1 MADIYTISRILIGI
15 IILSLAAA
23 SDWRTRRVSNVAWL
37 VMGGLGMLLLAIQI
51 YEMDYPYV
59 TFLILP
65 VIAIL
70 FFDIFWDREPMVSKG
85 HLSPIPFILHI
96 IALASAIYIILD
108 VGLTREVIQLLSV
121 PAMILV
127 AELFFYVG
135 LLHGGADT
143 KALMALAVLF
153 PFYPIVEGLPMIGY
167 PAGLS
172 GDVELLFPFSFLI
185 LMNAA
190 IIQVIA
196 VPLGLIVKNIARGD
210 HGFPEMLLGYRM
222 RTDDVEKKFV
232 WPMEVVRDGEVV
244 LMLFPKRDGN
254 IKSEL
259 ASLKEMGMD
268 EIWVTPKVPFIIP
281 MLLGFIFSI
290 IVGNLILLIL

>member
-135 LLHGGADT
+135 LLHGGADA